1 MATRTWVGGAPT
13 QAMVSVGV
21 ITAYDVTTTYTIT
34 VTAENGATLAISQV
48 GTGGTVSTTAT
59 ALVAV
64 WNASVSALC
73 SGITATA
80 NATAGAVTLTADTAG
95 VPFIVASSVVG
106 GTGTFGAFS
115 TSTANSGPNDY
126 NCIGNWAEA
135 AKPVANDL
143 VLITGT
149 SAISYGLNQSAV
161 EVDGFYVMPGY
172 SGAIGSSSA
181 YLQIDVDNATRFE
194 FSGTGTSYI
203 DVGGAAISPIIKRTK
218 TATGGQAGL
227 YLKGS
232 ALVTIDQ
239 QSGVV
244 RYDSTTFTTL
254 YVGSSSSC
262 TAYVTSTCTATT
274 IQNMGGTVVLECAAT
289 TVNNQSG
296 TLTTEGS
303 GAITTLNCDAGTVY
317 SNSSG
322 TVGTCNADG
331 GTVDFTKNRVSR
343 TVTNMAFRGA
353 TVKWD
358 ANVMTFT
365 TPTYTSAY
373 SASPLE

>member
-1 MATRTWVGGAPT
+1 MATRTWVGGGAT
-13 QAMVSVGV
+13 QAQVSSAT
-21 ITAYDVTTTYTIT
+21 ITAYDAATTYRIT
-34 VTAENGATLAISQV
+34 VTAENGATLVISQV

-73 SGITATA
+73 TGITATA
-80 NATAGAVTLTADTAG
+80 NASAGAVTLTADSAG
-95 VPFIVASSVVG
+95 VPFTVASSVTG

-115 TSTANSGPNDY
+115 TTTANGGPNDY

-135 AKPVANDL
+135 AVPVANDD
-143 VLITGT
+143 VYFRPGAT
-149 SAISYGLNQSAV
+149 AISYGLNQSVVEIDRFVVLPGFAV
-161 EVDGFYVMPGY
+161 DMGSVNAFLQVDVED
-172 SGAIGSSSA
+172 AK
-181 YLQIDVDNATRFE
+181 RFE
-194 FSGTGTSYI
+194 YSGTGTAYI
-203 DVGGAAISPIIKRTK
+203 DVGAAAISPIIKRTR

-232 ALVTIDQ
+232 ALTTVDQ

-244 RYDSTTFTTL
+244 RYVTATITTL
-254 YVGSSSSC
+254 VVGPTA
-262 TAYVTSTCTATT
+262 TAYIAADCTITT
-274 IQNMGGTVVLECAAT
+274 IQNCGGTVVLECAAT

-303 GAITTLNCDAGTVY
+303 GAITTLNLDAGTIY

-322 TVGTCNADG
+322 TVTTANADG
-331 GTVDFTKNRVSR
+331 GTLDFTRSRTAR
-343 TVTNMAFRGA
+343 TVTNMNFRGA
-353 TVKWD
+353 TVKYD

-365 TPTYTSAY
+365 TPAYTAAY

>member
-13 QAMVSVGV
+13 QVQVSTAAV
-21 ITAYDVTTTYTIT
+21 TAYDAATTYSVILTG
-34 VTAENGATLAISQV
+34 ENGATTTISVV
-48 GTGGTVSTTAT
+48 GSGGTTTTVAA
-59 ALVAV
+59 ALVVAF
-64 WNASVSALC
+64 NASVSPLC
-73 SGITATA
+73 TGITASNNSA
-80 NATAGAVTLTADTAG
+80 NFILTADTAG
-95 VPFIVASSVVG
+95 VPFTPTTSETS
-106 GTGTFGAFS
+106 GTGTIGDFS
-115 TSTANSGPNDY
+115 VTTPNSGPNDY

-149 SAISYGLNQSAV
+149 SAITYGLNQSSV
-161 EVDGFYVMPGY
+161 EVDGFMVQPGY
-172 SGAIGSSSA
+172 SGNIGSASA

-194 FSGTGTSYI
+194 FSGTGTCYI
-203 DVGGAAISPIIKRTK
+203 DVGGAAISPIIKKTK

-232 ALVTIDQ
+232 ALATVDQ

-254 YVGSSSSC
+254 YVGPG
-262 TAYVTSTCTATT
+262 TAYIASTCTTTT

-331 GTVDFTKNRVSR
+331 GTVDFTRNRVAR
-343 TVTNMAFRGA
+343 TVTTMNFRGA
-353 TVKWD
+353 TVKYD

-365 TPTYTSAY
+365 TPAYTSAY

>member
-1 MATRTWVGGAPT
+1 MATRTWVGGGAT
-13 QAMVSVGV
+13 QVQISLGI
-21 ITAYDVTTTYTIT
+21 ITGYDASTSYRIT
-34 VTAENGATLAISQV
+34 VTAENGATLVVAVNGQ
-48 GTGGTVSTTAT
+48 GGTVSTTAT
-59 ALVAV
+59 ALVAA

-73 SGITATA
+73 TGITATA
-80 NATAGAVTLTADTAG
+80 NASAGAVTLTADSAG
-95 VPFIVASSVVG
+95 TPFTVASSVSG

-115 TSTANSGPNDY
+115 TTQANGGPNDY
-126 NCIGNWAEA
+126 NCIGNWAESA
-135 AKPVANDL
+135 VPVANDL
-143 VLITGT
+143 VLITG
-149 SAISYGLNQSAV
+149 SASILYGLNQSAV

-172 SGAIGSSSA
+172 SGNIGSATA

-194 FSGTGTSYI
+194 FSGTGTCYI
-203 DVGGAAISPIIKRTK
+203 DVGGAAISPVIKRTR

-254 YVGSSSSC
+254 YVGLGA
-262 TAYVTSTCTATT
+262 TAYVASTCTTT
-274 IQNMGGTVVLECAAT
+274 TVQNMGGTVVQECAAT

-296 TLTTEGS
+296 TLTTEGA

-322 TVGTCNADG
+322 TVTTCNADG
-331 GTVDFTKNRVSR
+331 GTVDFTHNRVAR

-353 TVKWD
+353 TVKYD

-373 SASPLE
+373 SATPLE

>member
-13 QAMVSVGV
+13 QVQVSTAAV
-21 ITAYDVTTTYTIT
+21 TAYDATTTYSVIIT
-34 VTAENGATLAISQV
+34 GENGATTTISVV
-48 GTGGTVSTTAT
+48 GSGGTTTTVAA
-59 ALVAV
+59 ALVVAF
-64 WNASVSALC
+64 NASVSPLC
-73 SGITATA
+73 TGITASNSSA
-80 NATAGAVTLTADTAG
+80 NFILTADTAG
-95 VPFIVASSVVG
+95 VPFTPTTSEVT
-106 GTGTFGAFS
+106 GTGTIGDFS
-115 TSTANSGPNDY
+115 VTTPNSGPNDY
-126 NCIGNWAEA
+126 NCIGNWAQA
-135 AKPVANDL
+135 AIPVANDL

-149 SAISYGLNQSAV
+149 SNITYGLNQSSV

-172 SGAIGSSSA
+172 SGTIGTASA

-203 DVGGAAISPIIKRTK
+203 DVGGAAISPIIKKTK

-254 YVGSSSSC
+254 YVGSASSC
-262 TAYVTSTCTATT
+262 TAYVASTCTVTT
-274 IQNMGGTVVLECAAT
+274 VQNMGGTIVLECAAT

-322 TVGTCNADG
+322 TVTTVNADG
-331 GTVDFTKNRVSR
+331 GTVDFSKNRVAR
-343 TVTNMAFRGA
+343 TVTTMNFRGA
-353 TVKWD
+353 TVKYD

-365 TPTYTSAY
+365 TPAYTSAY